1 MHKSE
6 IGAMSHSIAAQK
18 VLLSVAML
26 WVAVVCCFP
35 AGACAADK
43 PAKAESDPSRETLD
57 RIVKGYELFLGSD
70 AKPLEMQAEP
80 VLRWP
85 NSTRD
90 THEGATFVWVRDG
103 RPEAIACVWENGG
116 FWAHAFHSLTDKKI
130 VGRHNGRT
138 FWQTDKPGIEF
149 TRFPDAPEPADSAV
163 KRLAQM
169 KELARRFKCR
179 LSDPDRKTEE
189 LRFLP
194 RPIFRYQTDRKDLID
209 GALFAYVQ
217 GTDPEVVLVLEA
229 ARRDGKI
236 EWRYALTRRTAH
248 GVEAELDGK
257 PHWSVPVSNGAPNIA
272 WVVAGLGRLN

>member
-1 MHKSE
+1 
-6 IGAMSHSIAAQK
+6 MSRSVAARN
-18 VLLSVAML
+18 VLFSVAML
-26 WVAVVCCFP
+26 WVAAVCCLL
-35 AGACAADK
+35 AEVGGADE
-43 PAKAESDPSRETLD
+43 PAKAEPDPSREALD
-57 RIVKGYELFLGSD
+57 RLVKGYELFLGAD
-70 AKPLEMQAEP
+70 AVPLEMQAEP

-116 FWAHAFHSLTDKKI
+116 FWADAFHSLSDKKI

-149 TRFPDAPEPADSAV
+149 TKFADAPEPADTAL

-169 KELARRFKCR
+169 KDLARRFKCR
-179 LSDPDRKTEE
+179 LTDLNRKTEE
-189 LRFLP
+189 LRLLP

-229 ARRDGKI
+229 ARREGKS

-248 GVEAELDGK
+248 SAEADLDGK
-257 PHWSVPVSNGAPNIA
+257 PHWSVPVSNGASNTA
-272 WVVAGLGRLN
+272 WVVSRLGRFN